1 MKDCLLHDSK
11 SLQKMAEKLDKK
23 SCDIAILALSH
34 TFENKGKL
42 LISGVGKSG
51 IVARK
56 IAATFTSLG
65 YPALFLNPTDA
76 LHGDIGIAM
85 NNDTAIIISNS
96 GNTTEILSLLPHL
109 SNKVRTIISITSN
122 PDSPV
127 SKRSNVHLECTLD
140 RESCPLNL
148 APTTSTT
155 LTLALGDALA
165 AQWSIYRGITN
176 ENFAVNHPSGII
188 GKRLTLRVED
198 IMIEYDDLPIV
209 TNKSNLRSIIISITS
224 EIENKKRVGFTLVKN
239 KINSSFVGLITDG
252 DLRRALSFDMP
263 GDWDNIIA
271 DNICSKN
278 PKTIDKNA
286 TVIEALDKM
295 GKNNPGSISCLGV
308 TSDGLIIGFITMQ
321 DILRI
326 NN

>member
-11 SLQKMAEKLDKK
+11 SLQKMSEKLDKK
-23 SCDIAILALSH
+23 SCDEAILALNYTYEH
-34 TFENKGKL
+34 KGKL

-51 IVARK
+51 IIARK

-85 NNDTAIIISNS
+85 NNDTAIIVSNS
-96 GNTTEILSLLPHL
+96 GNTTEILTLLPHL
-109 SNKVRTIISITSN
+109 SNKVRTIISITSDS
-122 PDSPV
+122 DSPI
-127 SKRSNVHLECTLD
+127 SKRSSVHLECSLD

-165 AQWSIYRGITN
+165 AQWSIFKGITN

-198 IMIEYDDLPIV
+198 IMIDYNELPIV
-209 TNKSNLRSIIISITS
+209 NNTSNLRSIIISITS
-224 EIENKKRVGFTLVKN
+224 EVENKKRVGFTLVEN
-239 KINSSFVGLITDG
+239 KRNSSFLGLITDG
-252 DLRRALSFDMP
+252 DLRRALSFDKP
-263 GDWDNIIA
+263 GGWDNIIA
-271 DNICSKN
+271 ENICSKN

-286 TVIEALDKM
+286 TLMEALDKM
-295 GKNNPGSISCLGV
+295 GNNNPGSISCLGV
-308 TSDGLIIGFITMQ
+308 TSEGVIIGFITMQ
-321 DILRI
+321 EILRV
-326 NN
+326 NH